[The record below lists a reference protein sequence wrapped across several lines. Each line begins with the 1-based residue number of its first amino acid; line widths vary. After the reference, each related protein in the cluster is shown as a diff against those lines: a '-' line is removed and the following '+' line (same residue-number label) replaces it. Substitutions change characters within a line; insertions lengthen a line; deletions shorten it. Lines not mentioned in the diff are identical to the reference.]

1 MSRSIATSCWRV
13 VGLMIA
19 IAAGFLAGSADR
31 PGPRAVAEVRRTPP
45 REAFQG
51 GDERSEVVLR
61 EIAATLTRIESRV
74 ERIEKSLAKGA
85 TDPHRAP

>member
-1 MSRSIATSCWRV
+1 MATSFATRCWRV
-13 VGLMIA
+13 LWLSIA

-31 PGPRAVAEVRRTPP
+31 PGPQTMAEVRRTPP

-85 TDPHRAP
+85 TDPQRQP